1 MVVCTKLHS
10 FANRFIIAKRRQ
22 FFNGDSRFWVVEIM
36 KKLKIKSVVFGLG
49 SVLVLGGLTVPTFAS
64 EEVKPKPRKV
74 EYVRFLDL
82 LPKALMLDKGIENAS
97 FGFEAAKETQKA
109 SRSGWYPKADITLNS
124 ARQEDYNRMQQIKS
138 ITPLKPKLR

>member
-1 MVVCTKLHS
+1 MTNLCGSLYKVAFFCQS
-10 FANRFIIAKRRQ
+10 FLLSQRRQ

-49 SVLVLGGLTVPTFAS
+49 SVLVLGGLTMPTFAS

-82 LPKALMLDKGIENAS
+82 LPKALMLDKES
-97 FGFEAAKETQKA
+97 KM
-109 SRSGWYPKADITLNS
+109 RLWV
-124 ARQEDYNRMQQIKS
+124 
-138 ITPLKPKLR
+138 